1 MIRLIVLSCAALAFA
16 APAAAA
22 PVASQ
27 SDQARAGSDRQA
39 SVPVKEKKICRRDI
53 ATGSIMAKS
62 ICHTRTEWDAMTAQ
76 SKSDLQKVRNIEL
89 THQQVGIQR

>member
-1 MIRLIVLSCAALAFA
+1 MIRIVLLSCAALVFA

-22 PVASQ
+22 PAASQ
-27 SDQARAGSDRQA
+27 SDQARAGADGQA
-39 SVPVKEKKICRRDI
+39 PATVKEKKICRRDT

-76 SKSDLQKVRNIEL
+76 SKSDLEKVRNIEL
-89 THQQVGIQR
+89 NHQQVGIQR